1 MLLSMSQN
9 APKSRNMPNTAPE
22 AGRQARDQASAY
34 DSLFADTKLE
44 LNDGSFISIPPH
56 PDLGMLDDEQMDA
69 YEDLVMEQES
79 YDREEDIYIPEQRLL
94 DSNGNETG
102 VVIPATTEKGALKR
116 PFRIN
121 GVRVKPAY
129 SVRVAQIALGE
140 EGYARLRK
148 GGKNAADVWRIWGRQ
163 AAELA
168 DRQAGDD
175 KSSGSALGMEAVSE
189 ADSE

>member
-1 MLLSMSQN
+1 
-9 APKSRNMPNTAPE
+9 MPNTAPE

-44 LNDGSFISIPPH
+44 LNDGSFLSIPPH

-69 YEDLVMEQES
+69 YEDLMIEQES

-94 DSNGNETG
+94 DANGNETG
-102 VVIPATTEKGALKR
+102 VVLPARTEPGALKR

-129 SVRVAQIALGE
+129 SVRVAQIALGDD
-140 EGYARLRK
+140 GYARLRR
-148 GGKNAADVWRIWGRQ
+148 GGKSAADVWRVWGRQ

-168 DRQAGDD
+168 DRRAADD
-175 KSSGSALGMEAVSE
+175 KSDGSALDLAAVSE
-189 ADSE
+189 ADS